1 MSIDNQN
8 RGGIIQ
14 IIIGTIFFLIVA
26 QLVSLQVVSN
36 KYKLAADN
44 NAIFRK
50 IIYPDRGIIYDRKK
64 RALLENTISYDLVVI
79 PNEAKGVDTTALCNI
94 LHIDKAEYSKRI
106 VEAIIKNTRVKA
118 GVFEPFFNPRDLRTI
133 K

>member
-1 MSIDNQN
+1 MSVYNQN
-8 RGGIIQ
+8 RSGVIQ
-14 IIIGTIFFLIVA
+14 FIIGTIFFLIVG

-64 RALLENTISYDLVVI
+64 RALLENTISYD
-79 PNEAKGVDTTALCNI
+79 
-94 LHIDKAEYSKRI
+94 
-106 VEAIIKNTRVKA
+106 
-118 GVFEPFFNPRDLRTI
+118 
-133 K
+133 

>member
-1 MSIDNQN
+1 MSVYNQN

-14 IIIGTIFFLIVA
+14 IIIGTVFFLIVG

-79 PNEAKGVDTTALCNI
+79 PNEAKGVDTAALWCSHF
-94 LHIDKAEYSKRI
+94 LGSPQA
-106 VEAIIKNTRVKA
+106 
-118 GVFEPFFNPRDLRTI
+118 P
-133 K
+133 

>member
-1 MSIDNQN
+1 MALYNSN

-14 IIIGTIFFLIVA
+14 IIIGFVFVIIIGQLI
-26 QLVSLQVVSN
+26 SLQIFSN

-64 RALLENTISYDLVVI
+64 RALLENSISYDLVVI
-79 PNEAKGVDTTALCNI
+79 PNEAKGVDTAALCNI
-94 LHIDKAEYSKRI
+94 LNINSEEYNKRMI
-106 VEAIIKNTRVKA
+106 EVIIKNTRVKT
-118 GVFEPFFNPRDLRTI
+118 GIFEI
-133 K
+133 

>member
-1 MSIDNQN
+1 MSVYNQN
-8 RGGIIQ
+8 RGVIIQ
-14 IIIGTIFFLIVA
+14 IIIGTVFFLIVG

-64 RALLENTISYDLVVI
+64 RALLENTISMTWWLFLMRLKGWIQQHY
-79 PNEAKGVDTTALCNI
+79 AK
-94 LHIDKAEYSKRI
+94 Y
-106 VEAIIKNTRVKA
+106 
-118 GVFEPFFNPRDLRTI
+118 
-133 K
+133 

>member
-1 MSIDNQN
+1 MSVYNQN

-44 NAIFRK
+44 NAFLERSFTQTVASFTTE
-50 IIYPDRGIIYDRKK
+50 K
-64 RALLENTISYDLVVI
+64 R
-79 PNEAKGVDTTALCNI
+79 
-94 LHIDKAEYSKRI
+94 
-106 VEAIIKNTRVKA
+106 
-118 GVFEPFFNPRDLRTI
+118 EPS
-133 K
+133 